1 MSLGLLFKSKD
12 SRALSGEG
20 AGPGASLLFSGERL
34 PRDTFQAMRL
44 ADSVLREAE
53 IAAHELRARTAATLH
68 AQTQDARAQG
78 FAQGKAEGLA
88 AVLGTLEVEH
98 RMRQWLSEQLAEV
111 VEQCVRSLLGELG
124 EPALMR
130 SRILHLLS
138 LEAAQASGASRV
150 TLHVHPAQA
159 ALIQSV
165 VDELIQ
171 APSEAPPSE
180 PTHSAASQGSFAGL
194 KVEMDPRRAVDSL
207 LLETRT
213 GFIESDLELTL
224 QQTKDLLRQALAY
237 AQTPPLGKSR

>member
-1 MSLGLLFKSKD
+1 MSLGLLLKSKD
-12 SRALSGEG
+12 AKALSSEG
-20 AGPGASLLFSGERL
+20 VGQGSSLLFSGERL

-44 ADSVLREAE
+44 ADNVLREAE
-53 IAAHELRARTAATLH
+53 AAADELRARTAATLQ

-78 FAQGKAEGLA
+78 FALGKAEGLA
-88 AVLGTLEVEH
+88 AVLGTLEVEQ

-138 LEAAQASGASRV
+138 LGAAQASGAGQV

-159 ALIQSV
+159 MLVQSV
-165 VDELIQ
+165 VDGLIQ
-171 APSEAPPSE
+171 APSEPAQGAE
-180 PTHSAASQGSFAGL
+180 SQGSFAGL
-194 KVEMDPRRAVDSL
+194 IVEPDPHRAVDSL

-224 QQTKDLLRQALAY
+224 QQTKSLLLQALMH
-237 AQTPPLGKSR
+237 AQAPSLGKSW